1 MLAIKQKTKILP
13 LLNSVLKN
21 HFINFTALLFISVSE
36 IYYLQTYIFL
46 IFTLT
51 LLPVTFFRYKTYHKE
66 EYFQFFEK
74 FFVYKN
80 PYKQDIIIYFEDIE
94 SVKMKYS
101 LFSWKYI
108 FIELKNKSI
117 VNYDKNKGVKIYD
130 FLNYKEVIKHLEKRI
145 TV

>member
-36 IYYLQTYIFL
+36 ICYLQTYIFL

>member
-21 HFINFTALLFISVSE
+21 HFINFTALLFISISE
-36 IYYLQTYIFL
+36 IYYLQTYVFL

-94 SVKMKYS
+94 SVKIKYS